1 MKHVGI
7 SLLILLAGI
16 VSLAQ
21 SGKPS
26 KPYFSEEQPLAKVR
40 LTQKLNYAINGA
52 RFARDHMLDP
62 ESFRVSRVW
71 FIDFRVCMEFRSKNS
86 MGGYV
91 QGAGVYDD
99 YDVEVFYLHAPDDK
113 TSDLPFHDTCAM
125 SDTQN
130 IALDASNAAYKGAF
144 ERQRNA
150 YETTQRIINETYEK
164 EVKVAKT
171 AVAEGQETHV
181 QGFNDEDAAENKRY
195 MLTKQAIAAMPRDTG
210 DKPVDVTDQVKAVL
224 KADRD
229 KE

>member
-1 MKHVGI
+1 MF
-7 SLLILLAGI
+7 ILLASV

-21 SGKPS
+21 TSKPS
-26 KPYFSEEQPLAKVR
+26 GPFFSEDQLLAKVT
-40 LTQKLNYAINGA
+40 LGQKIHYAINGA
-52 RFARDHMLDP
+52 KFARDHMLDP

-99 YDVEVFYLHAPDDK
+99 YDVEVFHLNTPDDE

-125 SDTQN
+125 IDTQS
-130 IALDASNAAYKGAF
+130 IASASSNAVHKGAF
-144 ERQRNA
+144 GRRRDT
-150 YETTQRIINETYEK
+150 YEATRKIINETYEK
-164 EVKVAKT
+164 EVKAAKA
-171 AVAEGQETHV
+171 AVAAEQETHV
-181 QGFNDEDAAENKRY
+181 QGVNDEIAAENKRHTS
-195 MLTKQAIAAMPRDTG
+195 TKEAIAALPEDTG